1 MGLREIFRNSLTAKI
16 VLILWLISSVLV
28 LLSSKEV
35 ERTLIYGQFQTNY
48 GLRYS
53 AQWGVLYVAYMY
65 SIYFLLAVPMALSAI
80 VIINM
85 VLDFWTSKK
94 HGPGQECGTHT
105 LISCPS
111 CGKVF
116 GRSLAVLDFST
127 GTPKI
132 VNFCPYC
139 NSRLDVEKT
148 KQDKEFDI
156 RALVPVPEPKGK
168 TTS

>member
-1 MGLREIFRNSLTAKI
+1 

-28 LLSSKEV
+28 LLSLKEI
-35 ERTLIYGQFQTNY
+35 EQTLIYGQFQTNY

-53 AQWGVLYVAYMY
+53 AHWGVLYAAYMY
-65 SIYFLLAVPMALSAI
+65 SIYFLLAVPMALSAV
-80 VIINM
+80 VIINL

-94 HGPGQECGTHT
+94 HGSGQECGTRA

-111 CGKVF
+111 CKKVF

-139 NSRLDVEKT
+139 SSRLDVEKT
-148 KQDKEFDI
+148 KQDKELDI
-156 RALVPVPEPKGK
+156 RALVPVPEQKEK
-168 TTS
+168 TTP